1 MSIFACS
8 GEIPFFAMQQEEFI
22 SGCPSS
28 PVIYRVETHITG
40 QMNLRLD
47 QIDLRPLNAV
57 ISCFRMCVVKNIDM
71 FSFDAASDVLS
82 DILDTI
88 DQKMASK
95 RNDPRVNGY
104 GAACGRLGS
113 GLCETAVALGAAS
126 ARAVSCGL
134 KCS

>member
-1 MSIFACS
+1 MSIFTCS

-22 SGCPSS
+22 SGCPSG

-71 FSFDAASDVLS
+71 FSLDAASDVLS

-88 DQKMASK
+88 DQKVASK

-126 ARAVSCGL
+126 ARTVSCGL
-134 KCS
+134 KCT

>member
-1 MSIFACS
+1 MSIFTCS

-22 SGCPSS
+22 SGCPSG

-88 DQKMASK
+88 DQKVASK
-95 RNDPRVNGY
+95 
-104 GAACGRLGS
+104 
-113 GLCETAVALGAAS
+113 
-126 ARAVSCGL
+126 
-134 KCS
+134 

>member
-1 MSIFACS
+1 MSIFTCS

-71 FSFDAASDVLS
+71 FSFDAASDVLNLHALRQRLLAMLEREGRMEMAEACFRFLPTRADLDLAGWGEE
-82 DILDTI
+82 DIF
-88 DQKMASK
+88 AHS
-95 RNDPRVNGY
+95 
-104 GAACGRLGS
+104 
-113 GLCETAVALGAAS
+113 
-126 ARAVSCGL
+126 
-134 KCS
+134 

>member
-1 MSIFACS
+1 MSIFTCS

-28 PVIYRVETHITG
+28 PAIYRVETHITG

-71 FSFDAASDVLS
+71 FSFDTASDVLS

-88 DQKMASK
+88 DQKVLPSGMTRGSTAT
-95 RNDPRVNGY
+95 V
-104 GAACGRLGS
+104 RL
-113 GLCETAVALGAAS
+113 AVAWVPVFV
-126 ARAVSCGL
+126 RRP
-134 KCS
+134 

>member
-1 MSIFACS
+1 MSIFTCS

-22 SGCPSS
+22 SGCPSG

-71 FSFDAASDVLS
+71 FSFDTASDIFGYVCFS
-82 DILDTI
+82 I
-88 DQKMASK
+88 DL
-95 RNDPRVNGY
+95 Y
-104 GAACGRLGS
+104 F
-113 GLCETAVALGAAS
+113 
-126 ARAVSCGL
+126 
-134 KCS
+134 

>member
-1 MSIFACS
+1 
-8 GEIPFFAMQQEEFI
+8 
-22 SGCPSS
+22 
-28 PVIYRVETHITG
+28 
-40 QMNLRLD
+40 MNLRLD

-88 DQKMASK
+88 DQKVASK

-134 KCS
+134 KCT

>member
-1 MSIFACS
+1 MSHAFIFLNHERAD
-8 GEIPFFAMQQEEFI
+8 
-22 SGCPSS
+22 
-28 PVIYRVETHITG
+28 
-40 QMNLRLD
+40 LRLD

-88 DQKMASK
+88 DQKVASK

-113 GLCETAVALGAAS
+113 GLCETSVTFGAAS
-126 ARAVSCGL
+126 AWAVSCGL
-134 KCS
+134 KCT

>member
-1 MSIFACS
+1 MSIFTCS

-47 QIDLRPLNAV
+47 QIDLRTFHAV
-57 ISCFRMCVVKNIDM
+57 IFCFRMCVVKNIDM

-88 DQKMASK
+88 DQKVASK

-104 GAACGRLGS
+104 GAARGGLGS
-113 GLCETAVALGAAS
+113 CFCEASISFGAAS
-126 ARAVSCGL
+126 AWAVGGCLEGS
-134 KCS
+134 

>member
-47 QIDLRPLNAV
+47 QIDLRTFHAV
-57 ISCFRMCVVKNIDM
+57 IFCFRMCVVKNIDM

-88 DQKMASK
+88 DQKVASK

-104 GAACGRLGS
+104 GAARGGLGS
-113 GLCETAVALGAAS
+113 CFCEASISFGAAS
-126 ARAVSCGL
+126 AWAVGGCLEGS
-134 KCS
+134 

>member
-47 QIDLRPLNAV
+47 QIDLRTFHTV
-57 ISCFRMCVVKNIDM
+57 ISCFGMCVVKNIDM
-71 FSFDAASDVLS
+71 FSFDAAANVLGNVFNTVDQKVLS
-82 DILDTI
+82 
-88 DQKMASK
+88 
-95 RNDPRVNGY
+95 
-104 GAACGRLGS
+104 
-113 GLCETAVALGAAS
+113 
-126 ARAVSCGL
+126 
-134 KCS
+134 

>member
-1 MSIFACS
+1 MSIFTCS

-22 SGCPSS
+22 SGCPSG

-71 FSFDAASDVLS
+71 FMFAMQLYQIEMYTVEKL
-82 DILDTI
+82 
-88 DQKMASK
+88 QNMK
-95 RNDPRVNGY
+95 
-104 GAACGRLGS
+104 
-113 GLCETAVALGAAS
+113 
-126 ARAVSCGL
+126 
-134 KCS
+134 

>member
-1 MSIFACS
+1 MSIFTCS

-22 SGCPSS
+22 SGCPSG

-88 DQKMASK
+88 DQKVASK

-104 GAACGRLGS
+104 GAANGS
-113 GLCETAVALGAAS
+113 AVPFTLS
-126 ARAVSCGL
+126 L
-134 KCS
+134 IM